1 MPYGQTAPAINPHT
15 FPYLKKFDKDELDA
29 LFERIDYYRDAMR
42 DPVGPS
48 GVQYYIDDGTIANL
62 AFHIAM
68 VDLGYIWA
76 DVADDP
82 ERIFAGYVTWRLKKE
97 HEPPA
102 PKPAAPAD
110 PEEVARKATAARE
123 LIRQQLDPEVERL
136 LIANLAKEFEHD
148 TTDPEDDE

>member
-1 MPYGQTAPAINPHT
+1 MPYGQSAPEINPHT
-15 FPYLKKFDKDELDA
+15 FPYLKKFDKAELDA
-29 LFERIDYYRDAMR
+29 LFERIDYYRDTMR

-48 GVQYYIDDGTIANL
+48 GVQYYIDAGTIANL

-82 ERIFAGYVTWRLKKE
+82 EHIFEGYVTWRLKKE

-102 PKPAAPAD
+102 PEPVEAD
-110 PEEVARKATAARE
+110 PAEVARMAAAARE
-123 LIRQQLDPEVERL
+123 LIREQLSPEVEAL

-148 TTDPEDDE
+148 TTDPEDSK